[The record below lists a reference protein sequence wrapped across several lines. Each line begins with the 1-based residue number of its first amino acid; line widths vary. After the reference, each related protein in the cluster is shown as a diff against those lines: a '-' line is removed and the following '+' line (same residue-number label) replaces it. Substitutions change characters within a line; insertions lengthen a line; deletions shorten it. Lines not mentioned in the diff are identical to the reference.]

1 MTTRILIVD
10 DEPAITRMVKL
21 NLERTKNYVVH
32 AENQGRM
39 AITAAREFKP
49 DLIILDVMMPDLSG
63 DEISARLKEDPGL
76 SNIKVIF
83 MTAIVTHAETDAMG
97 HAIGGQI
104 YLAKPVN
111 TEEMIA
117 TIEKVLASDRA

>member
-21 NLERTKNYVVH
+21 NLERTGNYLVH
-32 AENQGRM
+32 TENHGKL

-63 DEISARLKEDPGL
+63 DEISEQLKEDANL
-76 SNIKVIF
+76 SKIKVIF
-83 MTAIVTHAETDAMG
+83 MTAIVTHAETNAMG
-97 HAIGGQI
+97 HVIGGQI
-104 YLAKPVN
+104 FLAKPVN
-111 TEEMIA
+111 TKEMIEM
-117 TIEKVLASDRA
+117 IEKVLATG

>member
-21 NLERTKNYVVH
+21 NLESTGNYEVH
-32 AENQGRM
+32 TENQGQQ
-39 AITAAREFKP
+39 AIAAARALQPE
-49 DLIILDVMMPDLSG
+49 LIILDVMMPDLSG
-63 DEISARLKEDPGL
+63 DEISQLLKEDAEL
-76 SNIKVIF
+76 SRIKVIF

-104 YLAKPVN
+104 FLAKPVN
-111 TEEMIA
+111 TQEMIE
-117 TIEKVLASDRA
+117 TIEKVLAAR

>member
-21 NLERTKNYVVH
+21 NLERTGNYLVH
-32 AENQGRM
+32 TENQGKM
-39 AITAAREFKP
+39 ALAAAREFKP
-49 DLIILDVMMPDLSG
+49 DLIILDIMMPDLGG
-63 DEISARLKEDPGL
+63 DEISQQLKDDTEL
-76 SNIKVIF
+76 SKIKVIF

-104 YLAKPVN
+104 FLAKPVN

-117 TIEKVLASDRA
+117 TIEKVLATD

>member
-21 NLERTKNYVVH
+21 NLERTGNYLVH
-32 AENQGRM
+32 TENHGKL
-39 AITAAREFKP
+39 ALAAAREFRP
-49 DLIILDVMMPDLSG
+49 DLIILDIMMPDLGG
-63 DEISARLKEDPGL
+63 DEISQQLKEDAEL
-76 SNIKVIF
+76 SKIKVIF

-97 HAIGGQI
+97 HVIGGQI
-104 YLAKPVN
+104 FLAKPVN

-117 TIEKVLASDRA
+117 TIEKVLATD